1 MLQPSGKAFLIIGS
15 VLFLL
20 LHNLSTSHNNS
31 HYFKFSVYFQKFQYI
46 SLFEIRLAAEQVSTI
61 VI

>member
-20 LHNLSTSHNNS
+20 LHNIYITQQFTLFQIFSL
-31 HYFKFSVYFQKFQYI
+31 FPKISVY
-46 SLFEIRLAAEQVSTI
+46 
-61 VI
+61 